1 MKAIDKKKALTATKS
16 GTQILQKIVA
26 DRKMIKAHLLNGG
39 SLSQLKEK
47 GINFATL
54 QN

>member
-1 MKAIDKKKALTATKS
+1 MKAIDKKKTLSATKS
-16 GTQILQKIVA
+16 GTDILKKIIS
-26 DRKMIKAHLLNGG
+26 DRKMIKDHLLNGG
-39 SLSQLKEK
+39 TLSQLKEK